1 MKKSFFLYFLVLSPL
16 IFSQNTA
23 VNFVDELENNPI
35 FKLDDFEEFSEKK
48 FIFVDSTINDGK
60 ISSLLLESKLESNK
74 NDENEFTSFL
84 LIKQL
89 EELNYKTP
97 FHIEH
102 NPTLERY
109 IRVFLKD
116 RREKL
121 AILMDRATY
130 YFPIFEEHLDKY
142 DLPLELKY
150 LAIVESAL
158 VANAGSPVGA
168 KGLWQFMYGT
178 GKQFDLEINSY
189 IDERF
194 DPIKSTEAACKYLS
208 SLYKTF
214 NDWDLALAA
223 YNSGPGNVSKAIK
236 RAGGKT
242 NYWEIRN
249 YLPQETQGYLPAF
262 YATFYIFEFAKT
274 HRLEAVK
281 SGLSYVEVDTI
292 HIKKQVSFQSIINK
306 TNISADLLKSLNPQ
320 YKKEIVPQSNNKSY
334 ILTLPIEM
342 VHSYIS
348 SSTKCNSNVRN
359 GNLTTTTFPIKIT
372 ASNSYKVEIGDNLNN
387 IASKHHISLEQLKKW
402 NGLQTDYVIAEQ
414 RLVITDKNTID
425 LNNFI
430 TDPEEKTTPFS
441 PELSPIFSS
450 DISTKVSENTANYF
464 KTYTVKEG
472 DTLFKISRKYP
483 EVTINQIREWN
494 NITKVH
500 YLKPGTQL
508 KIF

>member
-1 MKKSFFLYFLVLSPL
+1 MKKSFFLYFLVFSPL

-23 VNFVDELENNPI
+23 VNFVNDLENNPI
-35 FKLDDFEEFSEKK
+35 FILDDFEGFSEKN
-48 FIFVDSTINDGK
+48 FVIIDSIHEAKGDSWFSQPKVGST
-60 ISSLLLESKLESNK
+60 E

-89 EELNYKTP
+89 EELNFKTP
-97 FHIEH
+97 FQIEH

-121 AILMDRATY
+121 GHLMDRASY
-130 YFPIFEEHLDKY
+130 YFPLFEESLDKY

-158 VANAGSPVGA
+158 VANASSPAGA

-274 HRLEAVK
+274 HQLEPIK
-281 SGLSYVEVDTI
+281 SSLSYIEVDTI
-292 HIKKQVSFQSIINK
+292 HIKKQISFQSIQEK
-306 TNISADLLKSLNPQ
+306 TTISYDLLKSLNPQ
-320 YKKEIVPQSNNKSY
+320 YKKEIIPQANNKSY
-334 ILTLPIEM
+334 VLTLPIEM
-342 VHSYIS
+342 VNSYIS
-348 SSTKCNSNVRN
+348 NNAKLHSQSKYENLASTS
-359 GNLTTTTFPIKIT
+359 FPIKIT
-372 ASNSYKVEIGDNLNN
+372 PNNSYKVEIGDNLNK
-387 IASKHHISLEQLKKW
+387 IATKHQITLEQLKKW
-402 NGLQTDYVIAEQ
+402 NGLQTDYLIAEQ

-425 LNNFI
+425 MIDFN
-430 TDPEEKTTPFS
+430 TDTEEKTMPFS
-441 PELSPIFSS
+441 PEISPVFSS
-450 DISTKVSENTANYF
+450 SISSKENENTAKYF
-464 KTYTVKEG
+464 ETYTVKEG

-483 EVTINQIREWN
+483 QVTINQIREWN

>member
-1 MKKSFFLYFLVLSPL
+1 MKKSFFLYFLVFSPL

-23 VNFVDELENNPI
+23 VNFVNDLENNPI
-35 FKLDDFEEFSEKK
+35 YQLDNFEGFSEKN
-48 FIFVDSTINDGK
+48 FIIVDSV
-60 ISSLLLESKLESNK
+60 SSYSTNNSWITEPTAKPIE
-74 NDENEFTSFL
+74 NDENEFTTFL

-89 EELNYKTP
+89 EELNFKTP

-121 AILMDRATY
+121 ATIMDRASY
-130 YFPIFEEHLDKY
+130 YFPIFEEYLDKY
-142 DLPLELKY
+142 DIPLELKY

-158 VANAGSPVGA
+158 VADAGSPAGA

-242 NYWEIRN
+242 NYWEIRK

-274 HRLEAVK
+274 HHLEPVK
-281 SGLSYVEVDTI
+281 SSLSYIEVDTV
-292 HIKKQVSFQSIINK
+292 HVKKQISFQHILEK
-306 TNISADLLKSLNPQ
+306 TTISYDLLKSLNPQ
-320 YKKEIVPQSNNKSY
+320 YKKEIIPQTNNKSY
-334 ILTLPIEM
+334 VLTLPIEM
-342 VHSYIS
+342 VNSYI
-348 SSTKCNSNVRN
+348 TNTNKHNSDQKNE
-359 GNLTTTTFPIKIT
+359 NLENTSFAIKIT
-372 ASNSYKVEIGDNLNN
+372 PYNSYKVEIGDNLNKIATKHN
-387 IASKHHISLEQLKKW
+387 ITLAELKKW

-414 RLVITDKNTID
+414 RLVITDKNSSNSLTFETI
-425 LNNFI
+425 
-430 TDPEEKTTPFS
+430 PEEKTTPFS
-441 PELSPIFSS
+441 PEISPIFSS
-450 DISTKVSENTANYF
+450 DISSVEENTTAKYF
-464 KTYTVKEG
+464 ETYTVKEG
-472 DTLFKISRKYP
+472 DTLFKISRRYP
-483 EVTINQIREWN
+483 QVTINQIREWN
-494 NITKVH
+494 NINKIH

>member
-1 MKKSFFLYFLVLSPL
+1 MKKSFFLYFLVFSPL

-23 VNFVDELENNPI
+23 INFVSDLENNPI
-35 FKLDDFEEFSEKK
+35 FKLDDFEGFSEKN
-48 FIFVDSTINDGK
+48 FIIIDSTTNDAK
-60 ISSLLLESKLESNK
+60 SNAWFNESKFETTE
-74 NDENEFTSFL
+74 NDEKEFTSFQ
-84 LIKQL
+84 LIEQL
-89 EELNYKTP
+89 QELNYKTP

-121 AILMDRATY
+121 GHLMDRATY
-130 YFPIFEEHLDKY
+130 YFPLFEEYLDKY
-142 DLPLELKY
+142 DLPIELKY

-158 VANAGSPVGA
+158 VANASSPVGA

-189 IDERF
+189 IDERY

-249 YLPQETQGYLPAF
+249 YLPKETQGYLPAF

-274 HRLEAVK
+274 HQLEPIK
-281 SGLSYVEVDTI
+281 SSLFYLEVDTI
-292 HIKKQVSFQSIINK
+292 HINKQISFQSIQEK
-306 TNISADLLKSLNPQ
+306 TTISNDLLKSLNPQ
-320 YKKEIVPQSNNKSY
+320 YKKEIIPQANDKSY
-334 ILTLPIEM
+334 VLTLPIEM
-342 VHSYIS
+342 VNSYIS
-348 SSTKCNSNVRN
+348 NNIKLHSPPKNKD
-359 GNLTTTTFPIKIT
+359 LTTPSFPIKIT
-372 ASNSYKVEIGDNLNN
+372 NYNSYKVEIGDNLNK
-387 IASKHHISLEQLKKW
+387 IATKHQITLEQLKKW
-402 NGLQTDYVIAEQ
+402 NGLQTDYLIAEQ
-414 RLVITDKNTID
+414 RLVITDKNAINSID
-425 LNNFI
+425 FNPD
-430 TDPEEKTTPFS
+430 TEEKTTPFS
-441 PELSPIFSS
+441 PETSPVFSS
-450 DISTKVSENTANYF
+450 AISIKKNENTAKYF
-464 KTYTVKEG
+464 ETYTVKEG

-483 EVTINQIREWN
+483 QVTINQIREWN
-494 NITKVH
+494 NINKVH